1 MKTIEEIQEL
11 LKREKASLEEKYN
24 ISKLGIFGS
33 YIRGEQKE
41 SSDLDILIEY
51 KGKVS
56 FFDILHLE
64 EELTKLAGIKVDLVL
79 KSGLKKFMGQQIMK
93 EVKFL

>member
-1 MKTIEEIQEL
+1 MKTLEEIQEI
-11 LKREKASLEEKYN
+11 LKREKVSLSEKYN
-24 ISKLGIFGS
+24 IAELGIFGS
-33 YIRGEQKE
+33 YVRGEQQE
-41 SSDLDILIEY
+41 NSDLDVLVEY

-64 EELTKLAGIKVDLVL
+64 EELSQLSGMKVDLVL

-93 EVKFL
+93 EVEFL

>member
-11 LKREKASLEEKYN
+11 LKREKASLSEKYN
-24 ISKLGIFGS
+24 IAELGIFGS

-41 SSDLDILIEY
+41 TSDLDVLVEY

-56 FFDILHLE
+56 FFDVLHLE
-64 EELTKLAGIKVDLVL
+64 EELSELAGVKVDLVL
-79 KSGLKKFMGQQIMK
+79 KSGLRKFMGQQIMQ
-93 EVKFL
+93 EVKFI

>member
-11 LKREKASLEEKYN
+11 LKREKASLEGKYN
-24 ISKLGIFGS
+24 VLKLGIFGS

-64 EELTKLAGIKVDLVL
+64 EELSELTGIKVDLVL
-79 KSGLKKFMGQQIMK
+79 KSGLKKFMGQQIMQ
-93 EVKFL
+93 EVKFI